1 MFPRGRTAGEPFVM
15 PTFDVQGRDVEG
27 FMDE

>member
-1 MFPRGRTAGEPFVM
+1 MFPRCRPAGEPFVM
-15 PTFDVQGRDVEG
+15 PTFNVQVSDVEG